1 MKEWIS
7 ATGNIGHWLEKW
19 DLKPGK
25 VRILIQFPDRTTCE
39 AAKAALKQEMLP
51 QLAYV
56 NTDPFRPTTING
68 LNITFTYQGEP

>member
-7 ATGNIGHWLEKW
+7 ATGALSYWLEKY

-25 VRILIQFPDRTTCE
+25 VRILIKFPDRTTCE
-39 AAKAALKQEMLP
+39 VAKSALKNDMLP
-51 QLAYV
+51 HLMYE

-68 LNITFTYQGEP
+68 LNITFTYDGEP